1 MKEYAAGEVKF
12 EEIRDTAGPVFIR
25 NEDTEGP
32 EWLEVTSYEE
42 GQDERVVLNTS
53 IGKFVFDEVET
64 FLF

>member
-12 EEIRDTAGPVFIR
+12 EEIRDTEMPVFIR

-32 EWLEVTSYEE
+32 EWLEVTSYEQ

>member
-12 EEIRDTAGPVFIR
+12 EEIRDTAGAVFIR
-25 NEDTEGP
+25 NEDAECP
-32 EWLEVTSYEE
+32 EWLEVTSYEQ